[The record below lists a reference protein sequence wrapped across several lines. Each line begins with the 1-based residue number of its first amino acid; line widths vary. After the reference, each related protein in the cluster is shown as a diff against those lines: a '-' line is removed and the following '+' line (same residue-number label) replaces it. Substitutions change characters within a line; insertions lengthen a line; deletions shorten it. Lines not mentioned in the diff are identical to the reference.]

1 MGPADD
7 DQKDG
12 AHHGVESKEKYD
24 FVEAAASPIRANH
37 VHDIGGADD
46 ERAPQ
51 GHRQVQVIVSK
62 MPFDLFD
69 VLPVPKYVGRKKER
83 EKNTRDCISFGHSA
97 ERYECALIFA
107 PNGPNSRV
115 FLADILAP

>member
-1 MGPADD
+1 MSPADD
-7 DQKDG
+7 DQEDG
-12 AHHGVESKEKYD
+12 THHGVESEEKYD

-83 EKNTRDCISFGHSA
+83 QKNARYSISFGA
-97 ERYECALIFA
+97 V
-107 PNGPNSRV
+107 RV
-115 FLADILAP
+115 KY

>member
-1 MGPADD
+1 MSPADD

-62 MPFDLFD
+62 MPLDLFD
-69 VLPVPKYVGRKKER
+69 VLPVPKYVGRKKESEQKACYR
-83 EKNTRDCISFGHSA
+83 VGFGHIA
-97 ERYECALIFA
+97 E
-107 PNGPNSRV
+107 
-115 FLADILAP
+115 